1 MRIRPVSLMIIASLC
16 APAAVE
22 AYTCARLLGDP
33 RAMALGGA
41 YAATASGALGVWSN
55 PAAVARMMVKE
66 AAITGMSLSSG
77 RRLALAAVALGGKR
91 HGWFF
96 GARWAGVAD
105 IDRYTVQGERD
116 GAFSAGD
123 MTFAVG
129 YARALSPLTFVG
141 ARAKLLTS
149 HLDDERAWGTG
160 IDVGLIH
167 MPLPPLLKLGAT
179 IHDLGTFQRWTD
191 RDVETTPAAVRA
203 GIAIGLVQGKVSLN
217 TEFEQVLNGSS
228 LRTLLGLELKPGNG
242 LVMRVGLSRKL
253 ASFGIGLSVGRT
265 TLDLA
270 LVEDALEVRPTTS
283 VSLSAGF

>member
-1 MRIRPVSLMIIASLC
+1 
-16 APAAVE
+16 
-22 AYTCARLLGDP
+22 
-33 RAMALGGA
+33 MALGGA

-55 PAAVARMMVKE
+55 PASVARMMVKE
-66 AAITGMSLSSG
+66 AAVTGLSSSSG

-96 GARWAGVAD
+96 GARWAGVEA
-105 IDRYTVQGERD
+105 IERYTIQGEPD
-116 GAFSAGD
+116 GTFSAGD
-123 MTFAVG
+123 MIFALG

-149 HLDDERAWGTG
+149 HLDEERAWGAG
-160 IDVGLIH
+160 IDIGLIH

-179 IHDLGTFQRWTD
+179 IHDLGTFQQWTD

-203 GIAIGLVQGKVSLN
+203 SIAIGLVQGKVSLN
-217 TEFEQVLNGSS
+217 TEFEQVLDGSP
-228 LRTLLGLELKPGNG
+228 LRTLHGLEVKPGNG
-242 LVMRVGLSRKL
+242 LVVRGGLGRRL
-253 ASFGIGLSVGRT
+253 ASFGIGISVERT

-283 VSLSAGF
+283 VSLSVGL